1 MVGNTDTSA
10 RNSNRPLPL
19 LRVGRSGGRSHLLA
33 RALTGRI
40 TISAS
45 RRFYPIKFHGV
56 AGRSTGWPNRI
67 RLPKASIT
75 PVSSAPDRGRVGIGP
90 GLVFCLLSKPR
101 VQSGAGI
108 SLSIQNGDGFGVP
121 GPSRS
126 AGPVVAAT
134 QPLAQNTFLT
144 LPNAALP
151 GRLRLRN

>member
-1 MVGNTDTSA
+1 MAESPSLRHADFIQSSFMARSFDRLAKSHKVAEGVDHTDLKRPRPSA
-10 RNSNRPLPL
+10 CR
-19 LRVGRSGGRSHLLA
+19 
-33 RALTGRI
+33 
-40 TISAS
+40 
-45 RRFYPIKFHGV
+45 
-56 AGRSTGWPNRI
+56 
-67 RLPKASIT
+67 
-75 PVSSAPDRGRVGIGP
+75 IGP